1 MCFLFFVCVCFL
13 KRERKNIK
21 TKLGES
27 EGGED
32 LGRHWRRGNTIK
44 TYGMKMSNAGL
55 GDMSGMFAFPS
66 KPADRL
72 ATLLSMEVGRAAQL
86 VLWHVGAME

>member
-1 MCFLFFVCVCFL
+1 MG
-13 KRERKNIK
+13 RI
-21 TKLGES
+21 LG
-27 EGGED
+27 GN
-32 LGRHWRRGNTIK
+32 WRRGSTIK

-66 KPADRL
+66 KPADGL
-72 ATLLSMEVGRAAQL
+72 ASLLSMEVGRAAQL

>member
-13 KRERKNIK
+13 KRERKNIR

-32 LGRHWRRGNTIK
+32 LGG
-44 TYGMKMSNAGL
+44 GVE
-55 GDMSGMFAFPS
+55 
-66 KPADRL
+66 L
-72 ATLLSMEVGRAAQL
+72 AEGK
-86 VLWHVGAME
+86 HN

>member
-13 KRERKNIK
+13 KRERKNIR

-32 LGRHWRRGNTIK
+32 LGWGGIGRGET
-44 TYGMKMSNAGL
+44 
-55 GDMSGMFAFPS
+55 
-66 KPADRL
+66 
-72 ATLLSMEVGRAAQL
+72 QL
-86 VLWHVGAME
+86 KHMV